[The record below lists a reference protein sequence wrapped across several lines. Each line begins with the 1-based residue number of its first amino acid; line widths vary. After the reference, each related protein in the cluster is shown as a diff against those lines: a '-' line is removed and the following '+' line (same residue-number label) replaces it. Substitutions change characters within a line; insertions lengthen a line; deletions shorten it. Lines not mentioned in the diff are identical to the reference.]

1 MWGRVRGV
9 DDVLDVRPLRHPG
22 VQSRGA
28 PDETTLIGPGEGSA
42 SRELNEVAARIWA
55 LCDGHHTVREIA
67 ATIVEEFDVDEETA
81 RQDAADF
88 VREMLQD
95 GLLLPGNGAPA

>member
-1 MWGRVRGV
+1 MWGRFRGV

-28 PDETTLIGPGEGSA
+28 MGETTLVGPRESSA
-42 SRELNEVAARIWA
+42 SRELNEVATRIWA
-55 LCDGHHTVREIA
+55 LCDGRHTVRDIA
-67 ATIVEEFDVDEETA
+67 ATIIEEFDVEEETA
-81 RQDAADF
+81 RRDTADF